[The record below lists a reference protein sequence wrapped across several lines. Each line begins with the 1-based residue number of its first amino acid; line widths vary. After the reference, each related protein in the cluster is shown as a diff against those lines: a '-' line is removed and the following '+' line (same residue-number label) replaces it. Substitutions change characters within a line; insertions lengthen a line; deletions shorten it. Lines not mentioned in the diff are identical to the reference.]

1 MPGFRPA
8 RTLPQAV
15 CSTFLP
21 FRRNGVGAAE
31 RPPHHAKALQ
41 KSIRH
46 KKGTAMPQQIILNTP
61 LWVWALLAFLIYRG
75 ILASVDREV
84 PLKRLLI
91 IPAVMLAL
99 SVQGIVSTFGI
110 TPATALTW
118 LPFIA
123 IGAVLAWALFRR
135 DSVEPRPARNAVFQ
149 RGSWTPLVLMM
160 GIFLTKYAVG
170 VTLAMQ
176 PNHAHELLFAAGVCA
191 LYGLFNGVFIGQV
204 LRVFSIYRHA

>member
-1 MPGFRPA
+1 M
-8 RTLPQAV
+8 L
-15 CSTFLP
+15 
-21 FRRNGVGAAE
+21 
-31 RPPHHAKALQ
+31 
-41 KSIRH
+41 
-46 KKGTAMPQQIILNTP
+46 QQIILNTP
-61 LWVWALLAFLIYRG
+61 VWVWALLAFLIYRG

-84 PLKRLLI
+84 TLKRLLI
-91 IPAVMLAL
+91 IPAIMLAL

-110 TPATALTW
+110 TPATALAW
-118 LPFIA
+118 VPFIGV
-123 IGAVLAWALFRR
+123 GAVLAWALFRR
-135 DSVEPRPARNAVFQ
+135 DSVTALPPKAAVFL
-149 RGSWTPLVLMM
+149 RGSWTPLMLMM

>member
-1 MPGFRPA
+1 M
-8 RTLPQAV
+8 L
-15 CSTFLP
+15 
-21 FRRNGVGAAE
+21 
-31 RPPHHAKALQ
+31 
-41 KSIRH
+41 
-46 KKGTAMPQQIILNTP
+46 QQIIANTP
-61 LWVWALLAFLIYRG
+61 IWVWALLAFLIYRG
-75 ILASVDREV
+75 ILASADREV

-110 TPATALTW
+110 TPASTLSW

-135 DSVEPRPARNAVFQ
+135 DSILALPGKGAVFQ
-149 RGSWTPLVLMM
+149 RGSWMPLVLMM

-176 PNHAHELLFAAGVCA
+176 PYHAQELLFAVGVCA